1 MRNNGRVGH
10 HCRKSSQI
18 QKWYSLL
25 QEANLRRKSSF
36 FSPFLCKATTE
47 LHPDL
52 SLFQRQGKKNQKD
65 PKWSLAYFLINGIQ
79 DSEGRV
85 MHYEWMGFPLVTGN
99 RGPQTPGFSNRGHG
113 GGRDKWHI
121 LLHPGV
127 LRKESCKLNLSSPS
141 SYPTERCT
149 RWENLIFKI
158 GWYIH

>member
-1 MRNNGRVGH
+1 MAGWGIIVEKALRYKNDIH
-10 HCRKSSQI
+10 CCRKQTYGASQV
-18 QKWYSLL
+18 
-25 QEANLRRKSSF
+25 F
-36 FSPFLCKATTE
+36 FPPFCVRLPPNSTQIWAYFKGKE
-47 LHPDL
+47 
-52 SLFQRQGKKNQKD
+52 KKNQKD

-113 GGRDKWHI
+113 GGRDKWHV